1 MTTAAI
7 YPQPASVVTDRL
19 SKRFVS
25 LDVFRGLVILCML
38 MVNNI
43 GDPQQVGYFWKHAE
57 WKPVSLASDLSSW
70 WHHFSLTHFGT
81 ISQFPLLKH
90 CTLADAVMPLFMLIM
105 GISLP
110 FSVAAARGR
119 SVSGSV
125 YWVGIIRR
133 GLTIYALG
141 WCIGLS
147 IQFLNW
153 RSNPD
158 PNRKL
163 MFTLGMDVLQLLG
176 LSFIFA
182 RIAYQLP
189 RPARLALAGAL
200 FLWHW
205 SLLRFYPQGTVP
217 AGTFTEQH
225 NAIGLIYSSWPV
237 FRSFPICSCLKFNVV
252 GLLSVPPAAGMI
264 LVGTW
269 IGDQLSAAS
278 VDPMVTIR
286 QLLIVGIL
294 LIATG
299 IAWSL
304 DLPMNKPRWTPCYL
318 LYCSGIGA
326 MLIAILFWI
335 VDVKQI
341 RHWTWPFAALGV
353 NAIGVYFLSIMAK
366 VWFLNMPRVS
376 VGDGSQPLTHYL
388 VTAFQ
393 RRTTPAFGSWM
404 FTCAFTATVWSV
416 SCFAYL
422 KRLIWKV

>member
-1 MTTAAI
+1 
-7 YPQPASVVTDRL
+7 
-19 SKRFVS
+19 
-25 LDVFRGLVILCML
+25 
-38 MVNNI
+38 
-43 GDPQQVGYFWKHAE
+43 
-57 WKPVSLASDLSSW
+57 
-70 WHHFSLTHFGT
+70 
-81 ISQFPLLKH
+81 
-90 CTLADAVMPLFMLIM
+90 
-105 GISLP
+105 
-110 FSVAAARGR
+110 
-119 SVSGSV
+119 
-125 YWVGIIRR
+125 
-133 GLTIYALG
+133 
-141 WCIGLS
+141 
-147 IQFLNW
+147 
-153 RSNPD
+153 
-158 PNRKL
+158 
-163 MFTLGMDVLQLLG
+163 
-176 LSFIFA
+176 
-182 RIAYQLP
+182 
-189 RPARLALAGAL
+189 
-200 FLWHW
+200 
-205 SLLRFYPQGTVP
+205 
-217 AGTFTEQH
+217 
-225 NAIGLIYSSWPV
+225 
-237 FRSFPICSCLKFNVV
+237 
-252 GLLSVPPAAGMI
+252 MI